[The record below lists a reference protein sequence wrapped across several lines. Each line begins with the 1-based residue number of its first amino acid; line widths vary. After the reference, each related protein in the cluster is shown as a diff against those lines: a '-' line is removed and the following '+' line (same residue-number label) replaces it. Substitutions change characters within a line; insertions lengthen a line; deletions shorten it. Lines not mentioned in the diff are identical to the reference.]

1 MSKVIPFLEMFSA
14 LGRWT
19 ELASAVEPWQITAV
33 VLNRA
38 QRSADIQ
45 VAGAAGAGANLVREA
60 EETICRAYALNSVKI
75 SCVQPAPQP
84 EQPAAAKAEAPAKPQ
99 PKSDCKEAPKSTGG
113 DPFART
119 EAIRRA
125 AMERSSVR
133 PAAHAERKSKGEAIL
148 GRAVTKRPTPMN
160 ELELDMG
167 VVVVEGDVFAV
178 DHKELKKRGAWV
190 VAFDL
195 TDYTGSIRV
204 NKFFPGDEGKPIVDG
219 VKKGMH
225 LKVQGR
231 LNMDRFYGDMVLEPM
246 AITTAPQEQRQDT
259 APEKRVEL
267 HLHTNMSA
275 MDALTAVGFKTDS
288 VIGSDKNVVKR
299 AERWGHPAIAITDHG
314 VAHAFPNAK
323 HSAKNIKILFGV
335 EAYYIN
341 DVDDRVVVHGR
352 PDQPFDDEIVCF
364 DIETTGLDRRREV
377 IIEIGAVVLKHGE
390 VGERFNTFVAPG
402 RILDPKIIQLTGITD
417 EMLEGAPSQEEA
429 LRAFLDF
436 VGDRPLAAHNADFDR
451 GVLRRVPEIRHPL

>member
-99 PKSDCKEAPKSTGG
+99 PKSDSKEVPKSAGG

-323 HSAKNIKILFGV
+323 HSAKNIKISVRRGGLL
-335 EAYYIN
+335 YQ
-341 DVDDRVVVHGR
+341 RRGR
-352 PDQPFDDEIVCF
+352 PGGGP
-364 DIETTGLDRRREV
+364 RPAR
-377 IIEIGAVVLKHGE
+377 
-390 VGERFNTFVAPG
+390 P
-402 RILDPKIIQLTGITD
+402 
-417 EMLEGAPSQEEA
+417 A
-429 LRAFLDF
+429 L
-436 VGDRPLAAHNADFDR
+436 
-451 GVLRRVPEIRHPL
+451 